1 MLRNIQSTF
10 FRLFIAVFIALLIS
24 ACDEAPKA
32 KTAQANKSAEPE
44 KVVIPNEDYNDAA
57 QWSEPRLQ
65 FVRDT
70 DELGESVYSSKTD
83 GSDVRIAYSLRSLTG
98 DRDEF
103 SNHTIVRSPNNRYL
117 AASVSRQV
125 VVIDLHNQTHEVVKD
140 GYGVPSFVWSKD
152 SKLISFFASGDLY
165 RYNLQSKELETLPD
179 VILANQMYLLNDQ
192 KTFLSAVGRHVS
204 WYDIKTGKEIKKQ
217 LDLTPIMSG
226 KGKVKTPSGIK
237 SSNLSPNNAYLFY
250 RTTTGRGV
258 VNVNTGEPIFYY
270 FSNEGPKRGRITTA
284 IFLNDENLIYRDG
297 LKLYTMNIKSQDR
310 RLIPNSYYDGRHM
323 TLINRSQKK

>member
-1 MLRNIQSTF
+1 M
-10 FRLFIAVFIALLIS
+10 
-24 ACDEAPKA
+24 
-32 KTAQANKSAEPE
+32 
-44 KVVIPNEDYNDAA
+44 
-57 QWSEPRLQ
+57 
-65 FVRDT
+65 
-70 DELGESVYSSKTD
+70 
-83 GSDVRIAYSLRSLTG
+83 RSLTG